1 LSRFI
6 ELFTKRKYNILCKGK
21 NLINW
26 GINMKRLNTS
36 ELTPGMVTAEDV
48 YTYTN
53 QLLVP
58 KGSVLNDKSITKL
71 EFYSIIN
78 VRVEDE
84 LSKEFL
90 SEPQMPE
97 DVSYSEKI
105 KKSPEFIAF
114 KAKFDEEVPKFQHM
128 LDSVAQN
135 KKALNV
141 DELLNFTLNLLKSDS
156 GYLSVFDMLHNMR
169 QYDDMTYVH
178 SINVALMCN
187 VFARWLRMSEEE
199 TKMATICGLLHDIGK
214 VAVPEDIIKKPG
226 KLTEGEYTVVKK
238 HTLEGYNALKAQNV
252 PEPIMNAA
260 LMHHERCD
268 GSGYPFG
275 IKNSK
280 IDMYAKMVAIVDV
293 YDAMTSA
300 RIYRG
305 PMCPF
310 KVVDIFESE
319 GLQKYDTRFI
329 MTFLENIVN
338 TYMLHRV
345 KLNDGRVGDV
355 VFINRSSLA
364 NPTIKCGNEFVD
376 LSAEPNLFI
385 EAII

>member
-1 LSRFI
+1 MRRISTA
-6 ELFTKRKYNILCKGK
+6 ELV
-21 NLINW
+21 
-26 GINMKRLNTS
+26 
-36 ELTPGMVTAEDV
+36 PGMITAEDV
-48 YTYTN
+48 YTYNN
-53 QLLVP
+53 QLVLPRGLV
-58 KGSVLNDKSITKL
+58 LTDKTITKL

-84 LSKEFL
+84 LSKEYNK
-90 SEPQMPE
+90 ENAIPE
-97 DVSYSEKI
+97 DCSYAERIKMSQEFKI
-105 KKSPEFIAF
+105 F
-114 KAKFDEEVPKFQHM
+114 KQKFDDEIPKFQLM
-128 LDSVAQN
+128 IDSVASAKRPLDLEQMMN
-135 KKALNV
+135 FINT
-141 DELLNFTLNLLKSDS
+141 LLESDD

-178 SINVALMCN
+178 SINVALICN

-199 TKMATICGLLHDIGK
+199 SRMATLCGLLHDVGK
-214 VAVPEDIIKKPG
+214 IIVPEDIIKKPG
-226 KLTEGEYTVVKK
+226 KLTESEYTIVKK
-238 HTLEGYNALKAQNV
+238 HTLEGFNILRKYPI

-275 IKNSK
+275 IRNIK
-280 IDMYAKMVAIVDV
+280 IDTYAKMVAIADV

-310 KVVDIFESE
+310 KVIEIFESE
-319 GLQKYDTRFI
+319 GLQKYDTHFI

-345 KLNDGRVGDV
+345 KLNDGRTGDV

-364 NPTIKCGNEFVD
+364 RPTIKCKGDFID
-376 LSAEPNLFI
+376 LSTEPNLYI

>member
-1 LSRFI
+1 
-6 ELFTKRKYNILCKGK
+6 
-21 NLINW
+21 
-26 GINMKRLNTS
+26 
-36 ELTPGMVTAEDV
+36 MVTAEDV

-53 QLLVP
+53 QLIIP
-58 KGSVLNDKSITKL
+58 RKTVLTDKSITKL

-84 LSKEFL
+84 MDKDYLL
-90 SEPQMPE
+90 HPDVPE
-97 DVSYSEKI
+97 DCSYAERI
-105 KKSPEFIAF
+105 KQSAEFIEF
-114 KAKFDEEVPKFQHM
+114 KRHFDAEVPRFQNILDNLAVGKQTIE
-128 LDSVAQN
+128 LDS
-135 KKALNV
+135 
-141 DELLNFTLNLLKSDS
+141 LLNFTLGFLKSEN
-156 GYLSVFDMLHNMR
+156 GYLNVFDMLHNMR

-187 VFARWLRMSEEE
+187 VFARWLRMTDEE
-199 TKMATICGLLHDIGK
+199 TKLATLCGLLHDIGK

-226 KLTEGEYTVVKK
+226 KLTESEYTLVKK
-238 HTLEGYNALKAQNV
+238 HTLEGYNSLKRQNA
-252 PEPIMNAA
+252 PEPILNAA

-275 IKNSK
+275 IKNAK
-280 IDMYAKMVAIVDV
+280 IDSFAKMVAIVDV

-300 RIYRG
+300 RVYRG

-364 NPTIKCGNEFVD
+364 NPTIKCGNEFID
-376 LSAEPNLFI
+376 LSAEPNLHI

>member
-1 LSRFI
+1 
-6 ELFTKRKYNILCKGK
+6 
-21 NLINW
+21 
-26 GINMKRLNTS
+26 MKRLSTA
-36 ELTPGMVTAEDV
+36 ELIPGMVTSEDV

-53 QLLVP
+53 QLLIP
-58 KGSVLNDKSITKL
+58 RGTVLTDKAITKL

-84 LSKEFL
+84 LSKEYL
-90 SEPQMPE
+90 ANPGMPE
-97 DVSYSEKI
+97 DVSYAEKI
-105 KKSPEFIAF
+105 KRSPEFIAF
-114 KAKFDEEVPKFQHM
+114 KARFDEEVPKFQNM
-128 LDSVAQN
+128 LDAIALN
-135 KKALNV
+135 KKVLNT
-141 DELLNFTLNLLKSDS
+141 DELLYFTLNLLKSES

-187 VFARWLRMSEEE
+187 VFARWLRMTEEE
-199 TKMATICGLLHDIGK
+199 TKIATLCGLLHDIGK
-214 VAVPEDIIKKPG
+214 VAVPQDIIKKPG
-226 KLTEGEYTVVKK
+226 KLTEGEYTLVKK
-238 HTLEGYNALKAQNV
+238 HTLEGYNALKAQGA
-252 PEPIMNAA
+252 PLPIMNAA

-280 IDMYAKMVAIVDV
+280 IDTFAKMVAIVDV

-310 KVVDIFESE
+310 KVVDIIEE
-319 GLQKYDTRFI
+319 ECLQKYDTRFI

-338 TYMLHRV
+338 TYMLNRV
-345 KLNDGRVGDV
+345 KLNDGRIGDV
-355 VFINRSSLA
+355 IFINRSSLA
-364 NPTIKCGNEFVD
+364 RPTIKSGNEFID
-376 LSAEPNLFI
+376 LSTEPNLFI

>member
-1 LSRFI
+1 
-6 ELFTKRKYNILCKGK
+6 
-21 NLINW
+21 
-26 GINMKRLNTS
+26 MKRLSTID
-36 ELTPGMVTAEDV
+36 LTPGMITAEDV
-48 YTYTN
+48 YTYSN
-53 QLLVP
+53 QLLIP
-58 KGSVLNDKSITKL
+58 KGTVLNDKSITKL
-71 EFYSIIN
+71 EFYSILN

-84 LSKEFL
+84 LSAEFVKQAAAV
-90 SEPQMPE
+90 ET
-97 DVSYSEKI
+97 VSYSDRI
-105 KKSPEFIAF
+105 RRSPEFIEF
-114 KAKFDEEVPKFQHM
+114 KERFDQEIPKFQGM
-128 LDSVAQN
+128 LNSIAHN
-135 KKALNV
+135 KRAVNSE
-141 DELLNFTLNLLKSDS
+141 ELLEFTNKLLKSD
-156 GYLSVFDMLHNMR
+156 GGFLNVFDMLHCMR

-199 TKMATICGLLHDIGK
+199 TKLAMLCGLLHDIGK
-214 VAVPEDIIKKPG
+214 VAVPENIIKKPG
-226 KLTEGEYTVVKK
+226 KLTDGEYSLVKK
-238 HTLEGYNALKAQNV
+238 HTIEGYNALKNHDI
-252 PEPIMNAA
+252 PESVVNSA

-275 IKNSK
+275 IKNAK
-280 IDMYAKMVAIVDV
+280 IDSYAKMVAIVDV

-300 RIYRG
+300 RVYRG

-310 KVVDIFESE
+310 KVVDIFENE

-345 KLNDGRVGDV
+345 RLNDGREGEV

-364 NPTIKCGNEFVD
+364 NPTIKCGREFID
-376 LSAEPNLFI
+376 LSAEPELYI

>member
-1 LSRFI
+1 
-6 ELFTKRKYNILCKGK
+6 
-21 NLINW
+21 
-26 GINMKRLNTS
+26 MKRLNTS
-36 ELTPGMVTAEDV
+36 ELTPGMVAAEDV

-53 QLLVP
+53 QLIIPRGTILT
-58 KGSVLNDKSITKL
+58 DKAITKL

-84 LSKEFL
+84 LSKSYLDNPE
-90 SEPQMPE
+90 MPE

-105 KKSPEFIAF
+105 KNSPEFKEF
-114 KAKFDEEVPKFQHM
+114 KERFEKEVPKFQNL
-128 LDSVAQN
+128 LDSVA
-135 KKALNV
+135 LNTRSLNL
-141 DELLNFTLNLLKSDS
+141 DEVFGFTMNLLKSDS

-187 VFARWLRMSEEE
+187 VFARWLRMTEEE
-199 TKMATICGLLHDIGK
+199 TRIATLCGLLHDIGK
-214 VAVPEDIIKKPG
+214 VAVPEEIIKKPG
-226 KLTEGEYTVVKK
+226 KLTESEYTIVKK

-252 PEPIMNAA
+252 PECIMNGA

-275 IKNSK
+275 LKNSK
-280 IDMYAKMVAIVDV
+280 IDSYAKMVAIVDV

-338 TYMLHRV
+338 TYMLNRV

-355 VFINRSSLA
+355 VFINRASLA
-364 NPTIKCGNEFVD
+364 NPTIKCGNEFID
-376 LSAEPNLFI
+376 LSAEPNLRI

>member
-1 LSRFI
+1 
-6 ELFTKRKYNILCKGK
+6 
-21 NLINW
+21 
-26 GINMKRLNTS
+26 MKRISTQ
-36 ELTPGMVTAEDV
+36 ELRPGMKTAEDV

-53 QLLVP
+53 QLIIP
-58 KGSVLNDKSITKL
+58 RGTVLTDKSITKL

-78 VRVEDE
+78 IRVEDGIADE
-84 LSKEFL
+84 YIKNPEPKE
-90 SEPQMPE
+90 
-97 DVSYSEKI
+97 DISYSQKI
-105 KKSPEFIAF
+105 KNSEEFKHF
-114 KAKFDEEVPKFQHM
+114 KAHFDAEIPRFKQM
-128 LDSVAQN
+128 LDSVSVSQRD
-135 KKALNV
+135 L
-141 DELLNFTLNLLKSDS
+141 DLDGLLNFTTNLLRSES

-169 QYDDMTYVH
+169 EYDDMTYVH

-187 VFARWLRMSEEE
+187 VFARWLRMTEEE
-199 TKMATICGLLHDIGK
+199 TKLATLCGLLHDIGK
-214 VAVPEDIIKKPG
+214 IAVPEDIIKKPG
-226 KLTEGEYTVVKK
+226 KLTDAEYTIVKK
-238 HTLEGYNALKAQNV
+238 HTLEGYNVLRAHNAPQ
-252 PEPIMNAA
+252 PIINAA

-280 IDMYAKMVAIVDV
+280 IDSFAKMVAIVDV

-310 KVVDIFESE
+310 KVVDIFEGE

-338 TYMLHRV
+338 TYMLNRV

-355 VFINRSSLA
+355 VFINRASLA
-364 NPTIKCGNEFVD
+364 RPTIKCGKDFID
-376 LSAEPNLFI
+376 LSQEPKLFI